1 MKVGAEAVDI
11 FPNYSSLIVSLV
23 LLLTERHRHT
33 SLKLGAPES
42 MMNERGGV
50 CPMGFERT
58 EFSQLGI
65 VGDLIVWAHPN
76 HIH

>member
-1 MKVGAEAVDI
+1 
-11 FPNYSSLIVSLV
+11 
-23 LLLTERHRHT
+23 
-33 SLKLGAPES
+33 
-42 MMNERGGV
+42 MMNERGRV

-76 HIH
+76 HIHLFISLVYTSCTFSGLLFFSNTCLVILLSAI